1 MKLRGERSTMWRGF
15 LLFLLQAQFILAQ
28 SITGSIVGTVRDSS
42 GLAVAGAEVTITDAA
57 TGISRFSATNDHGD
71 FVFSSVAPGA
81 YDVAVKAAGFK
92 LAERK
97 NLVLPASETRSVGD
111 IGLEVGDT
119 NQTVTVTAAG
129 STVQTASAE
138 RGDLISANQ
147 IDDIQIRG
155 RNLPSFLAL
164 VPGVSV
170 APDTEIPNR
179 SFATNLNGNRVNSLS
194 ITIDGMGQNQAS
206 ASLGLMAVSQDAVAE
221 VKVIST
227 GYEAQYGRFSG
238 GIVEVVTKSGARDFH
253 GRASYFMRNEDLNAN
268 NFFNNTLGLPRP
280 RYRYN
285 GWNYGI
291 GGPVFI
297 PKKWNRDRQKLF
309 FYWSQE
315 GWPVSNAGPLR
326 QVTTPTA
333 LERAGNFSQSLN
345 PNGSLIIVKDPSSG
359 APFPGNIVPT
369 TRLDPNGQALLKS
382 FPLPNFSNQSITGGR
397 YNFVE
402 QNFDQTPYSYYTLKL
417 DYNLNPRHQIS
428 ASTVFARQSNVGFCA
443 TSCLNTNWDALNDS
457 NIFNPSQQVIHY
469 AAIYSPTL
477 VNEVTLGMNGFRN
490 TDSVGTTAQLA
501 PNLRSTVGFDAG
513 QFNPAINPLGILPQ
527 LTFGGVTGA
536 ANRAIDGRFP
546 MHQTNIGYS
555 VSDNITKTIGA
566 HTLKA
571 GVVGEKLLSTSYNDS
586 ANNFMGNFDFST
598 DANNPG
604 DTGYAYANAALG
616 NYRTYTE
623 TSARPFNTQYF
634 TGWEWF
640 VQDSW
645 KASRR
650 LTFDIGARMYWNGFL
665 VTRSLEAAGFVPAQ
679 YNPANA
685 VRLIRPAV
693 VGGKTV
699 GLDPVTGQIY
709 PSTLAGAIVPGSG
722 NPYDGMI
729 EPAKNKGFP
738 PSLINNPGVQAAPR
752 FGFAW
757 DPSGKG
763 KTAIRGG
770 FGVFYN
776 RTGFA
781 AGANTT
787 TPPVET
793 NPVLYYGTIS
803 SLLSGSG
810 FIFPQRVSGVEAN
823 AKTPSVMNYHMS
835 IQQSIGFG
843 VVLDASYVGSLG
855 RNLLWEKL
863 LDSIPLG
870 TDFLPSSANPVNPKT
885 ALSSIYLRSLPGYD
899 GVTYSEWG
907 SSSNYNALQMTAQ
920 RRFAHGFQLDVAWS
934 WSKAMDY
941 ADTDTTVVASV
952 VPVRLWNY
960 GLASFDRTH
969 VFKANWVYDI
979 PSTRWS
985 RGIPDRLLNHWQ
997 VSGIASFISGQP
1009 LPVGYTLVT
1018 PADTTGTPDL
1028 TARIVVTGNPVLGR
1042 GERTFNHNFNTSAF
1056 QAPLP
1061 GTIGNSAP
1069 TVIRG
1074 PGVNNFDLAVTK
1086 NLPLNEKMRFQLRLE
1101 MYNALNHTQFST
1113 WDTTARF
1120 DANGNQIN
1128 ARLGSDIAARAPREI
1143 QIGARFLF

>member
-1 MKLRGERSTMWRGF
+1 MMLRVERSAAWRGF
-15 LLFLLQAQFILAQ
+15 LLFLLQAPFIVAQ

-42 GLAVAGAEVTITDAA
+42 GLSVAGAQVTITDTA
-57 TGISRFSATNDHGD
+57 TGAARSAATNDHGD
-71 FVFSSVAPGA
+71 FVFSSVTPGS

-97 NLVLPASETRSVGD
+97 NLVLPASETRSLGD
-111 IGLEVGDT
+111 IALEVGDT
-119 NQTVTVTAAG
+119 SQSVTVTAAG
-129 STVQTASAE
+129 SVVQTASAE

-179 SFATNLNGNRVNSLS
+179 SFAANLNGNRINNIS
-194 ITIDGMGQNQAS
+194 ITIDGMGQNQAN

-238 GIVEVVTKSGARDFH
+238 GSVEVVMKSGARDFH
-253 GRASYFMRNEDLNAN
+253 GRASYFLRNEDLNAN
-268 NFFNNTLGLPRP
+268 SFFNNTLGLPRV

-285 GWNYGI
+285 AWNYGI

-309 FYWSQE
+309 FFWSQE
-315 GWPVSNAGPLR
+315 GWPVNNPGPLR

-333 LERAGNFSQSLN
+333 LERAGDFSQSLN
-345 PNGSLIIVKDPSSG
+345 LNGALIAVKDPSAG
-359 APFPGNIVPT
+359 APFPGNIIPAR
-369 TRLDPNGQALLKS
+369 RLDSNGLALLKS
-382 FPLPNFSNQSITGGR
+382 FPLPNFSNRAISGGR
-397 YNFVE
+397 YNFVQ
-402 QNFDQTPYSYYTLKL
+402 QNFDQTPYHYYTLKL

-428 ASTVFARQSNVGFCA
+428 SSLVLARQSNIGYCA
-443 TSCLNTNWDALNDS
+443 TSCSGTNWDALNDS
-457 NIFNPSQQVIHY
+457 NIFHPTQEVIHY
-469 AAIYSPTL
+469 TAIYSSTL

-490 TDSVGTTAQLA
+490 GDSTGTQAELA
-501 PNLRSTVGFDAG
+501 PNLRSTVGFTAG
-513 QFNPAINPLGILPQ
+513 QFNTAINPLGILPQ
-527 LTFGGVTGA
+527 LAFGGVTQA

-546 MHQTNIGYS
+546 MHQANIGYS
-555 VSDNITKTIGA
+555 VSDNVTKTLGA

-571 GVVGEKLLSTSYNDS
+571 GLVGEKVLSTSRNDS

-598 DANNPG
+598 DANNPL

-616 NYRTYTE
+616 NYRSYTE
-623 TSARPFNTQYF
+623 TSARPFNPQYF

-640 VQDSW
+640 VQDTW
-645 KASRR
+645 KAHPR
-650 LTFDIGARMYWNGFL
+650 LIFDIGARMYWNGFL
-665 VTRSLEAAGFVPAQ
+665 VTRSLEAAGFVPTQ
-679 YNPANA
+679 YDPANA

-693 VGGKTV
+693 LGGKTV
-699 GLDPVTGQIY
+699 GLDPVTGQTY
-709 PSTLAGAIVPGSG
+709 PATLAGAIAPGSG

-757 DPSGKG
+757 DPFGKG

-787 TPPVET
+787 TPPVQT

-810 FIFPQRVSGVEAN
+810 FVFPQRVSGVEAN
-823 AKTPSVMNYHMS
+823 AKTPRVMNYHFS

-855 RNLLWEKL
+855 RNLLWTKL

-885 ALSSIYLRSLPGYD
+885 ALSSIYLRTLPGYD
-899 GVTYSEWG
+899 GVTYQEWA

-920 RRFAHGFQLDVAWS
+920 RRFGRGFELDIAWT
-934 WSKAMDY
+934 WSKAMGY
-941 ADTDTTVVASV
+941 ADTDATVVASV

-960 GLASFDRTH
+960 GLAGFDRTH

-979 PSTRWS
+979 PSAPWR
-985 RGIPDRLLNHWQ
+985 RGAPDRLLNHWQ
-997 VSGIASFISGQP
+997 VSGIASFVSGAP
-1009 LPVGYTLVT
+1009 LSVGYTFVNA
-1018 PADTTGTPDL
+1018 ADITGTPDL
-1028 TARIVVTGNPVLGR
+1028 AARIVVTGNPALPR
-1042 GERTFNHNFNTSAF
+1042 GSRTFNHNFDTSVF
-1056 QAPLP
+1056 RAPSP
-1061 GTIGNSAP
+1061 GTIGNAAP
-1069 TVIRG
+1069 TILRG
-1074 PGVNNFDLAVTK
+1074 PGVNNFDLALTK
-1086 NLPLNEKMRFQLRLE
+1086 NLPVNDRIRFQVRLE